1 MNGVVLII
9 CVTLFNL
16 LFWFYKSN
24 KLAIEKE
31 EFRKYKENELKILS
45 DKQDE
50 VNKEIVER
58 YDQIKKDEEEAASDI
73 FNKYTELENKR
84 KEFAKEVAEKADTAN
99 KTDKEIAIDSLFEVR
114 KLTNGIVALKVD
126 YENFKEAYKDNEEKY
141 LINMNQVV
149 EQCCSN
155 VDKTKDQMVAELNN
169 MLQNFNKT
177 MENVITKEDVKYIVN
192 DAVDNIYIPSSIDK
206 SDIEDAVESEL
217 RDYFRSYDFKSDFSS
232 FKDNIVSDIESKISE
247 LEYSITSKM

>member
-84 KEFAKEVAEKADTAN
+84 KEFA
-99 KTDKEIAIDSLFEVR
+99 
-114 KLTNGIVALKVD
+114 VD
-126 YENFKEAYKDNEEKY
+126 
-141 LINMNQVV
+141 
-149 EQCCSN
+149 C
-155 VDKTKDQMVAELNN
+155 LNN
-169 MLQNFNKT
+169 C
-177 MENVITKEDVKYIVN
+177 
-192 DAVDNIYIPSSIDK
+192 
-206 SDIEDAVESEL
+206 
-217 RDYFRSYDFKSDFSS
+217 
-232 FKDNIVSDIESKISE
+232 
-247 LEYSITSKM
+247 YSQIQIICY

>member
-126 YENFKEAYKDNEEKY
+126 YENFKEEYKDNEEKY